1 MTINHFILSEECEE
15 TMYNTLRK
23 FAPAMILGRKQ
34 TFPGKKRERI
44 PRRLNLRRIR
54 AILKEVMRAGAETA
68 RRGQKCV
75 GKTTQ
80 IKHDKTYDRALIRR
94 RKRKNDT
101 KTAQK

>member
-1 MTINHFILSEECEE
+1 
-15 TMYNTLRK
+15 MYNTLRK

-94 RKRKNDT
+94 RKQKNDT